1 MSEAVLYLL
10 KFVLLGALY
19 IFLARV
25 VRVMI
30 LEMRTNR
37 EAPAGAPRQGIAT
50 TPASPPSVADR
61 PVRRPPRELVVH
73 APESPPSVVQ
83 LSSAPLIMGR
93 SPDAAIIIDDGY
105 ASDEHARID
114 RNGNGWAVEDLGSTN
129 GTFVNGAKVS
139 RITTLNSGDQIRIGK
154 TRIEVRR

>member
-10 KFVLLGALY
+10 KFVLLGAMYL
-19 IFLARV
+19 FLARV
-25 VRVMI
+25 VRAMVM
-30 LEMRTNR
+30 EMRTSR
-37 EAPAGAPRQGIAT
+37 EPAVPARQGIVT
-50 TPASPPSVADR
+50 TPATPAQER

-73 APESPPSVVQ
+73 APESPPSVVP

-93 SPDAAIIIDDGY
+93 SPSAAIVIDDGY

-114 RNGNGWAVEDLGSTN
+114 SNGNGWAVEDLGSTN

-139 RITTLNSGDQIRIGK
+139 RVTILNSGDQIRIGK